1 MNIFI
6 LFQESVNITYASTM
20 SFLINIVLI
29 NIVAFRYT
37 RSFE

>member
-1 MNIFI
+1 MNIFT
-6 LFQESVNITYASTM
+6 LFQESVNITHASTM